1 MKKTFYS
8 ELPYVFGQIILTLGA
23 ALIRTSGFGVSMVV
37 APAYLIADFVPF
49 LTVGKAEYTF
59 QALLLLVFCLIV
71 RKFRVKYLLSFVTAF
86 IYGHIIDAYLALLA
100 LGEPYSL
107 AWRVVFFVLGDVCT
121 VVGVTFFFK
130 TYVPPEVYELFVK
143 GLSERFGFDMGKV
156 KWAYDLSSLA
166 FAAALSFAFFGE
178 LRYVWI
184 GTAILAVIN
193 GPLISRFSRFL
204 DRRCDFRPA
213 FRVSKWLG

>member
-8 ELPYVFGQIILTLGA
+8 ELTYVLGQIILTLGA

-49 LTVGKAEYTF
+49 LSVGQAEYTF
-59 QALLLLVFCLIV
+59 QAALLLIFCLIV
-71 RKFRVKYLLSFVTAF
+71 RRFRVKYLLSFVTAF
-86 IYGHIIDAYLALLA
+86 IYGHIIDGYLALLA
-100 LGEPYSL
+100 LGAPYPIAL
-107 AWRVVFFVLGDVCT
+107 RIAFFILGDVFT
-121 VVGVTFFFK
+121 VAGVTFFFK

-143 GLSERFGFDMGKV
+143 GLSERFGFDMGRV

-166 FAAALSFAFFGE
+166 FAAAISFLFFGE
-178 LRYVWI
+178 LRYVWF
-184 GTAILAVIN
+184 GTAILALIN

-204 DRRCDFRPA
+204 DDRFDFRPF
-213 FRVSKWLG
+213 FRVPAWLG